1 MPAFSKT
8 PIKVRGDGSAPR
20 IVPESPWRKP
30 SCVPFGRNADGSEP
44 VPFMPPVPPEPAAP
58 FKPSAP
64 LLPLIPPSHGC
75 PFITAAR
82 LSWRSCSR
90 RCCSSSSCV
99 GIVKNAQAR
108 VIKKI
113 SMSPVIVFLSKTA
126 VIMWVDWVQAYRL
139 LFAPS
144 PAFSILRRAYLQW
157 IGATI

>member
-1 MPAFSKT
+1 MGPRHGLYLSLL
-8 PIKVRGDGSAPR
+8 GGSRPVLR
-20 IVPESPWRKP
+20 SGEMLMDRSR
-30 SCVPFGRNADGSEP
+30 CHLCLPFRP
-44 VPFMPPVPPEPAAP
+44 KPAAP

-64 LLPLIPPSHGC
+64 LMPPTPFIPPSHGC